1 MYKCPECENEI
12 NQATEVCP
20 HCGTDLEALA
30 AVALA
35 AEPAKQRSTGKIVLI
50 WVTLVVVVAVGLYAF
65 IWYVLPERA
74 GNQSRTGVEARVL
87 ESLAEFQTAL
97 ENFARAEN
105 GRYPDSAEAL
115 DAWRRE
121 TRWAWATRFS
131 TRRGRLAR
139 MARCETTAFQRG
151 PTATASEVFT
161 PIRVARSTSRQ
172 KIVPRRRR
180 TRSFERLLFRR

>member
-1 MYKCPECENEI
+1 MYKCPQCENEI

-20 HCGTDLEALA
+20 RCGTDLEALA

-35 AEPAKQRSTGKIVLI
+35 AEPAKHRSTGKIVLI
-50 WVTLVVVVAVGLYAF
+50 WVTLVVVVAAGLYAF

-74 GNQSRTGVEARVL
+74 GNQSRAGVEARVL

-115 DAWRRE
+115 GA
-121 TRWAWATRFS
+121 S
-131 TRRGRLAR
+131 GRLA
-139 MARCETTAFQRG
+139 ARNALGVGYTLQYTPGPAGADGAVRNYSLSARPDRYGFRG
-151 PTATASEVFT
+151 FYTDQSRAVHATSENRPASAQD
-161 PIRVARSTSRQ
+161 PI
-172 KIVPRRRR
+172 
-180 TRSFERLLFRR
+180 L